1 MSAPADTLT
10 QALRALAAHRLRTAL
25 SVLGIT
31 IGIAAVMAVVT
42 IGKGGN
48 YLVFSELETFGLNS
62 AWVYRDRNDTPPGE
76 PQREGSGI
84 DAADV
89 TAIQA
94 RAARLGIRRLTPLV
108 YPDRNMS
115 IAQGN
120 RRVDADLSGV
130 GAAHVDIVNDEL
142 VAGRGFHAVD
152 ITARHAVALLAPDVA
167 ADLLDPQQPG
177 VGQDIRID
185 GRRFRVI
192 GLLAPKSRDFL
203 SSIGSAGGQSAND
216 RLLVPW
222 TTLASMGGEP
232 DGVDSLQL
240 EVVDFGSAQ
249 RVTDRV
255 RSLLKRRHPQ
265 GLEYG
270 GETMA
275 SYIATTDRILGGV
288 AIIGTVAASISL
300 LVGGMGIM
308 NMMGTAVLE
317 RTREIGVRK
326 AIGATERDIMAQFL
340 VEAALISVAGG
351 LLGLLIGTAA
361 SVVLAAVTGFPLV
374 PSPVA
379 ILAALAVSVL
389 VGLLSGWLPARRAA
403 RMHPVE
409 ALRAD

>member
-1 MSAPADTLT
+1 MNSPTDTLA
-10 QALRALAAHRLRTAL
+10 QALRALVDHRLRTAL
-25 SVLGIT
+25 SVLGIA

-62 AWVYRDRNDTPPGE
+62 AWVYRDRNATPPGE
-76 PQREGSGI
+76 PRRQGSGI

-89 TAIQA
+89 AAIRA
-94 RAARLGIRRLTPLV
+94 RAERLGIRRLTPQV

-115 IAQGN
+115 ITRGN
-120 RRVDADLSGV
+120 RRVVAGLSGV

-142 VAGRGFHAVD
+142 VAGRGFHTID
-152 ITARHAVALLAPDVA
+152 IVARHAVALLAPDVA
-167 ADLLDPQQPG
+167 ADLLDPRHPG

-185 GRRFRVI
+185 GRRFRVV
-192 GLLAPKSRDFL
+192 GLLASKSRDFL
-203 SSIGSAGGQSAND
+203 SSIGSAGGRSADD

-222 TTLASMGGEP
+222 TTLASMSDEP
-232 DGVDSLQL
+232 DTVDSLQL
-240 EVVDFGSAQ
+240 EVVEFDRAQ
-249 RVTDRV
+249 RVTDGV
-255 RSLLKRRHPQ
+255 RTLLKRRHPQ
-265 GLEYG
+265 GFEYG

-288 AIIGTVAASISL
+288 AVIGTVAASISL

-308 NMMGTAVLE
+308 NTMGTAVLE

-340 VEAALISVAGG
+340 VEAALISFAGG
-351 LLGLLIGTAA
+351 LLGLLIGSAA
-361 SVVLAAVTGFPLV
+361 SVALAAVTGFPLV

-389 VGLLSGWLPARRAA
+389 VGVLSGWLPARRAA